1 MNTQDQAKFLTWFL
15 IYTLIFG
22 LFDWAIVNLIAD
34 RQQNHTALYVLP
46 RTWIFRSFLILVFR
60 AYLGYW
66 NSYIGRID
74 VGQQRTFYIALPILA
89 LVLPLLP
96 LKNHVQITIAED
108 LIVGMLGMLSLG
120 AFILL
125 LRRIGLAVFVTN
137 INYAND
143 RLAGVMVSKGSRAR
157 RINMLPIDIGYGSLV
172 AVMEWGYCSFF

>member
-1 MNTQDQAKFLTWFL
+1 MNPQEQAKFLTWFL

-46 RTWIFRSFLILVFR
+46 RTWVFRSFLILVFR

-74 VGQQRTFYIALPILA
+74 VGQQLTFYIALPILA

-108 LIVGMLGMLSLG
+108 LIVGVLGMLSLG
-120 AFILL
+120 AFMLL
-125 LRRIGLAVFVTN
+125 LRRIGLAVFVNN
-137 INYAND
+137 INHAND
-143 RLAGVMVSKGSRAR
+143 RLAGVMVSQGSRAR
-157 RINMLPIDIGYGSLV
+157 RINMLPIDVGYGSLV